1 MTATAQEA
9 HKLELVS
16 IVRREDSMTQVW
28 FKAGVLVYT
37 EIWELDGSYRNGDYS
52 MIDLNAVR
60 LEWHLKK
67 KDLLSLN
74 PDRRLDPMAI
84 CLDNA

>member
-60 LEWHLKK
+60 LEWHKKK
-67 KDLLSLN
+67 KDLLS
-74 PDRRLDPMAI
+74 
-84 CLDNA
+84 

>member
-1 MTATAQEA
+1 
-9 HKLELVS
+9 
-16 IVRREDSMTQVW
+16 
-28 FKAGVLVYT
+28 
-37 EIWELDGSYRNGDYS
+37 

-60 LEWHLKK
+60 LEWHLKKK

>member
-1 MTATAQEA
+1 
-9 HKLELVS
+9 
-16 IVRREDSMTQVW
+16 
-28 FKAGVLVYT
+28 
-37 EIWELDGSYRNGDYS
+37 